1 MLHLRNNI
9 FSSTE
14 SDIFEQCGRF
24 IMLPCEKTRS
34 TNADVAGTLNRRESS
49 DLKQLYSM
57 SEKSFASFQSSQ
69 FMARMYF
76 DSLRSGRALGGKLAA
91 G

>member
-1 MLHLRNNI
+1 
-9 FSSTE
+9 
-14 SDIFEQCGRF
+14 
-24 IMLPCEKTRS
+24 MLPCEKTRS
-34 TNADVAGTLNRRESS
+34 TNADVAGTLNRQENS

-57 SEKSFASFQSSQ
+57 PKKSSVSLQSSQ
-69 FMARMYF
+69 FMAGMYF